1 MTGFLVTMAIGLPI
15 VLYFIYWMD
24 KVSETPAIRERR
36 LREMYGPDYRIHLE
50 KKYGPEWRTIC
61 RVDYSD
67 V

>member
-24 KVSETPAIRERR
+24 KVSETPVIREKR
-36 LREMYGPDYRIHLE
+36 LRERYGPDYRIHLE
-50 KKYGPEWRTIC
+50 KKYGPDWRTIC

>member
-36 LREMYGPDYRIHLE
+36 LRERYGPDYRIHLE
-50 KKYGPEWRTIC
+50 KKYGPDWRTIC